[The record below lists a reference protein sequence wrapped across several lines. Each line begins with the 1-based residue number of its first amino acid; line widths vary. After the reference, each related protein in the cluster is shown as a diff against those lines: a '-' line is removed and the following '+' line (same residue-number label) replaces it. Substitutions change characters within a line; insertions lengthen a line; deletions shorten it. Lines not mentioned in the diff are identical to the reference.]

1 MAISPK
7 NVFPGKVDVS
17 DLVNFPEGKAQD
29 ITSPSDGTGTPWVAA
44 LLNDVFGFQQAIL
57 KESAIIPSGSNENA
71 NNSQYLEGL
80 KAIVVPNATTTERG
94 KVELATDA
102 EAITGTD
109 TARALTPANL
119 AATFG
124 QFTPD
129 TQLMSFQMPGGLIL
143 QFGRHVVPA
152 NTTANITLDIPYPN
166 QHLGAIGSYAS
177 TTDNNIDGG
186 AATVWAESVTE
197 VGLING
203 DNLQQ
208 PIGWISWGH

>member
-7 NVFPGKVDVS
+7 AVFPGKIDIS

-57 KESAIIPSGSNENA
+57 LESGIIPSGSNENA

-80 KAIVVPNATTTERG
+80 KAIVVPNATATERG

-102 EAITGTD
+102 EAIAAAD
-109 TARALTPANL
+109 TERALTPANL
-119 AATFG
+119 AAAFG

-129 TQLMSFQMPGGLIL
+129 AQLMSFTMPGGLII
-143 QFGRHVVPA
+143 QFGRSSIPS
-152 NTTANITLDIPYPN
+152 NTIANITLDIPYPTA
-166 QHLGAIGSYAS
+166 HLGAVCSYAS
-177 TTDNNIDGG
+177 AVDLDIGGG
-186 AATVWAESVTE
+186 AASAFALNTTT

-203 DNLQQ
+203 DGNQQ
-208 PIGWISWGH
+208 FIGWISWGH